1 MRYFF
6 LLAISIALLF
16 AQQQETTII
25 SLEKQRYVAM
35 TKNDQQF
42 LHKILGDDL
51 TFIHANGAVES
62 KALFLQRLKSKDL
75 IYHSIEVKDLNV
87 KMYAN
92 CAVVMGVSNIEAQG
106 GKQKVSLNLRF
117 TTVYVRNK
125 EKEWKVV
132 AYQSTRIMQ
141 MDRKS

>member
-6 LLAISIALLF
+6 LLTISIALLF
-16 AQQQETTII
+16 AQQQTTMIN
-25 SLEKQRYVAM
+25 LEKQRYAAM

-42 LHKILGDDL
+42 LHKILSDDL
-51 TFIHANGAVES
+51 TFVHANGVVES
-62 KALFLQRLKSKDL
+62 KALFLQRLKNKDL
-75 IYHSIEVKDLNV
+75 IYHSIELKDLNV

-92 CAVVMGVSNIEAQG
+92 CAVVMGVSNIVAQG
-106 GKQKVSLNLRF
+106 GKQKVNLDLRF
-117 TTVYVRNK
+117 TTVYVK
-125 EKEWKVV
+125 DKTKEWKVV